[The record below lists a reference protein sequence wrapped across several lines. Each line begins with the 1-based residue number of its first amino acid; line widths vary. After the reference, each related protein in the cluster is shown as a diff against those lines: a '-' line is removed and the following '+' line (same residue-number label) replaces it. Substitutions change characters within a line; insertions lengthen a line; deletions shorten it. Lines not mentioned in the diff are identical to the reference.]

1 MNEAR
6 LRIKSNNLDQ
16 TIFSPQDIVECSQYS
31 QGCDG
36 GFPYLISGKYA
47 EDFGLV
53 EETCNPYTG
62 KDGICQTSSSCQR
75 HYSTKYHYVGGLA

>member
-6 LRIKSNNLDQ
+6 LRIKTLNANQ
-16 TIFSPQDIVECSQYS
+16 TIFSTQDIVECAEYA

-47 EDFGLV
+47 EVKNNLKSDIFSRIKTFHIFSVGFR
-53 EETCNPYTG
+53 TC
-62 KDGICQTSSSCQR
+62 
-75 HYSTKYHYVGGLA
+75 